1 MPYSPII
8 ECAPIVHIETETET
22 VLPRERN
29 NTYVYQDVIVR
40 LEQAQSCLNVFLT
53 AQKTRVKRIYFLW
66 NWQPAQG
73 VRIYGDAWE
82 RGYGNLS
89 WQKIK
94 PAQILPW
101 YFLAMDRDGVHAYGV
116 KTEPSAFCHW
126 RASQENIQ
134 LCMDVRNG
142 SQGVL
147 LSGRELPVA
156 SVVARKGK
164 KGESA
169 FDAACA
175 FCRAMCCHPRLPKQ
189 YIYGSNNWY
198 YAYGN
203 SSQLQIM
210 KDAALLAELSDG
222 NTVRPFLVIDDGW
235 QISRTGPCNGGPWD
249 KANPK
254 FPDIKKL
261 AEDIKSLKLHPGI
274 WFRPLLTSNRPTD
287 VPCLPHVS
295 GKDGW
300 VLDPS
305 HPDAL
310 INIERMT
317 QALVEW
323 GFELLKHDF
332 TTYDIFGRWGFDMG
346 DSLTYD
352 GWHFYNQS
360 KTTAEIITDL
370 YQAIRRG
377 AGDRTLLLGC
387 NTISHLSAGYF
398 ELMRTGDD
406 TSGHEWERTRKMGVN
421 TLAFRMPQH
430 QAFYACDAD
439 CVGITDQIDWTLNR
453 EWLRLLSI
461 SGTPLFVSI
470 DPDQTSEE
478 QKNEIRNA
486 FRQAIHTKGC
496 AEPLNWT
503 DTSYPEKWRVGN
515 EIMTFCF
522 SSIPLSDGEISVC
535 Q

>member
-1 MPYSPII
+1 MDELGIERVFMTDIEKLSGVGFVHQMSVSETYKYHTHSFFEFFYVLKGRAIHHINGQKLSLSQGTLVFIRPDDAHQYSFINNFDM
-8 ECAPIVHIETETET
+8 ELLSLGVCSEHIEAACSY
-22 VLPRERN
+22 LG
-29 NTYVYQDVIVR
+29 I
-40 LEQAQSCLNVFLT
+40 
-53 AQKTRVKRIYFLW
+53 
-66 NWQPAQG
+66 
-73 VRIYGDAWE
+73 
-82 RGYGNLS
+82 
-89 WQKIK
+89 
-94 PAQILPW
+94 
-101 YFLAMDRDGVHAYGV
+101 
-116 KTEPSAFCHW
+116 
-126 RASQENIQ
+126 
-134 LCMDVRNG
+134 
-142 SQGVL
+142 
-147 LSGRELPVA
+147 PVA
-156 SVVARKGK
+156 ALSSPFMPLQVIFTGSDDWVIARKGK